1 MVCKR
6 INRANG
12 LNAIGSILQA
22 ANNTPVI
29 KDLVLIGG
37 GHSHVAVLKKFG
49 MKPLPGLQITLITRD
64 VHTPYSGMLPGFIAG
79 HYSYDESHIDLRP
92 LAKFC
97 GARLIHAPA
106 TFLQLED
113 KQVICGERPAIRY
126 DILSINTG
134 STPSHIEVP
143 GSREHTLAVKPI
155 NEFLQG
161 WEMLMQDVLEHKG
174 DFKIVVVGA
183 GAGGVEVSLAT
194 QFHLQNLLKDNLIS
208 SEKLSFDLI
217 AGNGPVLATHNNSIQ
232 VRFRRVLKERE
243 ITIHN
248 DSKAKRVNSNT
259 IELENGETLHADAII
274 WATHASAPSWYKE
287 SGLAVDERGF
297 IKVNDSL
304 QSTSHVDVFAA
315 GDIATVVDYP
325 RPKSGVFAVRQGP
338 PLYKNI
344 RRALIEKP
352 LKKHVP
358 QISFLSLISTGD
370 KCAIGSRGIFTF
382 EGAWIWKLKDYI
394 DRQFMRKYQQ
404 LPEMNEE
411 PESLDSELVDKDTL
425 KEISAIAMR
434 CGGCGAK
441 VGSNVLSRVV
451 NQLKT
456 VTRNDVVLGLDA
468 PDDAAVLQVPA
479 GKVQVQSVD
488 YFRSFIDDPYVFGQI
503 AANHSLG
510 DVFAMGAEAQAAMA
524 IATVPYGKEQVVE
537 QQLQQMMQ
545 GALDVLNQHN
555 AALIG
560 GHSSEGAELSF
571 GLSVTGLIEK
581 EKILAKSGMQAGD
594 VIILTKP
601 IGTGT
606 LFAADMRGKAKG
618 RWITQAIDS
627 MVHSNHAAAQ
637 CFNKYDVHACTD
649 VTGFGVLGHLVEMLR
664 VGQVDISID
673 IDSIPILKGAIE
685 SMQLGIFSSL
695 QPSNVRLRR
704 AIKNQEAAVEH
715 TFYPLLF
722 DPQTAGGL
730 LASVPGQFKD
740 SCVSELQD
748 LGYEHASIIGTV
760 QKQGDSLE
768 SIFIN
773 L

>member
-1 MVCKR
+1 MQSVK
-6 INRANG
+6 
-12 LNAIGSILQA
+12 
-22 ANNTPVI
+22 NTPVI

-49 MKPLPGLQITLITRD
+49 MKPLAGLQITLITRD
-64 VHTPYSGMLPGFIAG
+64 VHTPYSGMLPGYIAG

-106 TFLQLED
+106 TYIQLED
-113 KQVICGERPAIRY
+113 KNVICGDRPPIRY
-126 DILSINTG
+126 DVLSINTG

-143 GSREHTLAVKPI
+143 GSKEHALAVKPI

-161 WEMLMQDVLEHKG
+161 WEELMQQVLSRKG
-174 DFKIVVVGA
+174 DFKVVVVGA
-183 GAGGVEVSLAT
+183 GAGGVEVALAT
-194 QFHLQNLLKDNLIS
+194 QFHLHNLLRENSCTNDNLQ
-208 SEKLSFDLI
+208 FDLI
-217 AGNGPVLATHNNSIQ
+217 TGTGPILATHNNSIQ
-232 VRFRRVLKERE
+232 KRFRRVLAERE
-243 ITIHN
+243 IKIHKG
-248 DSKAKRVNSNT
+248 SKAKRVNANA
-259 IELENGETLHADAII
+259 IELDDGQILQADAII
-274 WATHASAPSWYKE
+274 WATHASAPGWYKE
-287 SGLAVDERGF
+287 SGLAVDDRGF
-297 IKVNDSL
+297 VAVNDSL
-304 QSTSHVDVFAA
+304 QSISHVDVFAA
-315 GDIATVVDYP
+315 GDIASVVDYP

-344 RRALIEKP
+344 RRALTNKP

-394 DRQFMRKYQQ
+394 DREFMRKYQQ
-404 LPEMNEE
+404 LPEMDEE
-411 PESLDSELVDKDTL
+411 PEPLHSELANKDTL

-451 NQLKT
+451 NKLTTIK
-456 VTRNDVVLGLDA
+456 REDVVLGLDA
-468 PDDAAVLQVPA
+468 PDDAAVLQVPE

-524 IATVPYGKEQVVE
+524 IATVPYGKEQMVE

-545 GALDVLNQHN
+545 GALQVLNQHN
-555 AALIG
+555 AALVG

-571 GLSVTGLIEK
+571 GLSVTGIVEK
-581 EKILAKSGMQAGD
+581 EKLLAKSGMQDGD
-594 VIILTKP
+594 TIILTKP

-618 RWITQAIDS
+618 RWVSKAIDS
-627 MVHSNHAAAQ
+627 MIQSNHAAAQ
-637 CFNKYDVHACTD
+637 CLYKYDVHACTD

-664 VGQVDISID
+664 VGGVDIHID
-673 IDSIPILKGAIE
+673 INSLPILKGAME

-704 AIKNQEAAVEH
+704 AIKNQEDAVKH
-715 TFYPLLF
+715 SYYPLLF

-730 LASVPGQFKD
+730 LASLPKQYEQA
-740 SCVSELQD
+740 CITELQS
-748 LGYEHASIIGTV
+748 LGYSEACSIGYVEQEGATV
-760 QKQGDSLE
+760 E
-768 SIFIN
+768 SIYIN
-773 L
+773 LD

>member
-1 MVCKR
+1 M
-6 INRANG
+6 
-12 LNAIGSILQA
+12 QA
-22 ANNTPVI
+22 TKNTPVI

-49 MKPLPGLQITLITRD
+49 MKPLAGLQITLITRD

-97 GARLIHAPA
+97 GARLFHAPA
-106 TFLQLED
+106 TFLHLED
-113 KQVICGERPAIRY
+113 KQVICGDRPPIRY
-126 DILSINTG
+126 DVLSINTG

-143 GSREHTLAVKPI
+143 GSKEHALAVKPI
-155 NEFLQG
+155 NKFIHG
-161 WEMLMQDVLEHKG
+161 WDVLMQNVLERKG
-174 DFKIVVVGA
+174 DFKVVVVGA
-183 GAGGVEVSLAT
+183 GAGGVEVALAT
-194 QFHLQNLLKDNLIS
+194 QFHLRNLLRENSYTDA
-208 SEKLSFDLI
+208 KLRFDLVS
-217 AGNGPVLATHNNSIQ
+217 GNGPILATHNHSIQ
-232 VRFRRVLKERE
+232 RRFRRVLAERE
-243 ITIHN
+243 IIIHKG
-248 DSKAKRVNSNT
+248 SKANRVSANR
-259 IELENGETLHADAII
+259 IELENGESLHADAII

-297 IKVNDSL
+297 IAVNDSL
-304 QSTSHVDVFAA
+304 QSISHENVFAA
-315 GDIATVVDYP
+315 GDIATVTNYP

-344 RRALIEKP
+344 RRALTNKP
-352 LKKHVP
+352 LKRHVP

-370 KCAIGSRGIFTF
+370 KCAIGSRGMFAF

-394 DRQFMRKYQQ
+394 DREFMRKYQQ
-404 LPEMNEE
+404 LPDMEE
-411 PESLDSELVDKDTL
+411 EQDSINSELVSKDAV

-451 NQLKT
+451 NQLTT
-456 VTRNDVVLGLDA
+456 VKRDDVVLGLDA
-468 PDDAAVLQVPA
+468 PDDAAVLQVPP

-524 IATVPYGKEQVVE
+524 IATVPYGKEEVVE
-537 QQLQQMMQ
+537 QQLLQMMQ
-545 GALDVLNQHN
+545 GALQVLNQHN
-555 AALIG
+555 ATLIG

-571 GLSVTGLIEK
+571 GLSVTGLVEK
-581 EKILAKSGMQAGD
+581 EDLLAKSGMQPGD

-618 RWITQAIDS
+618 RWISAAIRS
-627 MVHSNHAAAQ
+627 MIHSNHAAAQ
-637 CFNKYDVHACTD
+637 CLYKYEVHACTD

-664 VGQVDISID
+664 VGGVDININ
-673 IDSIPILKGAIE
+673 INTLPILSGAIE
-685 SMQLGIFSSL
+685 SMQQGIYSSL

-704 AIKNQEAAVEH
+704 SIKNQKAAVEH
-715 TFYPLLF
+715 SYYPLLF

-730 LASVPGQFKD
+730 LASVPEKYEQ
-740 SCVSELQD
+740 SCISELQD
-748 LGYEHASIIGTV
+748 LGYSDACVIGRV
-760 QKQGDSLE
+760 EKEGASLE
-768 SIFIN
+768 SIHIN
-773 L
+773 LN

>member
-1 MVCKR
+1 MQLVK
-6 INRANG
+6 
-12 LNAIGSILQA
+12 
-22 ANNTPVI
+22 NTPVI

-49 MKPLPGLQITLITRD
+49 MKPLTGLQITLITRD
-64 VHTPYSGMLPGFIAG
+64 VHTPYSGMLPGYIAG

-106 TFLQLED
+106 TYIQLEE
-113 KQVICGERPAIRY
+113 KNVICGDRPPIRY
-126 DILSINTG
+126 DVLSINTG

-143 GSREHTLAVKPI
+143 GSKEHSLAVKPI

-161 WEMLMQDVLEHKG
+161 WDELMQQVLASKG
-174 DFKIVVVGA
+174 EFKVVVVGA
-183 GAGGVEVSLAT
+183 GAGGVEVALAT
-194 QFHLQNLLKDNLIS
+194 QFHLHNLLRENSYPLDSLQ
-208 SEKLSFDLI
+208 FDLI
-217 AGNGPVLATHNNSIQ
+217 AGTGPVLATHNTSIQ
-232 VRFRRVLKERE
+232 KRFRRVLAERE
-243 ITIHN
+243 ITLHKG
-248 DSKAKRVNSNT
+248 SKAKRVNANA
-259 IELENGETLHADAII
+259 IELDNGQILQADAII
-274 WATHASAPSWYKE
+274 WATHASAPGWYKE

-297 IKVNDSL
+297 VAVNDSL
-304 QSTSHVDVFAA
+304 QSISHVDVFAA
-315 GDIATVVDYP
+315 GDIASVVDYP

-344 RRALIEKP
+344 RRALTNKP
-352 LKKHVP
+352 LKRHVP

-382 EGAWIWKLKDYI
+382 EGAWIWKLKDFI
-394 DRQFMRKYQQ
+394 DREFMRKYQQ
-404 LPEMNEE
+404 LPEMDEE
-411 PESLDSELVDKDTL
+411 PEPLNSELANKDTL

-451 NQLKT
+451 NQLTTIK
-456 VTRNDVVLGLDA
+456 RDDVVLGLDA
-468 PDDAAVLQVPA
+468 PDDAAVLQVPE

-524 IATVPYGKEQVVE
+524 IATVPYGKEEVVE

-545 GALDVLNQHN
+545 GALQVLNQHN
-555 AALIG
+555 AALVG

-571 GLSVTGLIEK
+571 GLSVTGLVEK
-581 EKILAKSGMQAGD
+581 EKLLAKSGMQDGD

-618 RWITQAIDS
+618 RWVSKAIDS
-627 MVHSNHAAAQ
+627 MIQSNHSAAQ
-637 CFNKYDVHACTD
+637 CLYKYDVHACTD

-664 VGQVDISID
+664 IGGVDIYID
-673 IDSIPILKGAIE
+673 INSLPVLKGAIE

-704 AIKNQEAAVEH
+704 AIKNQEQAVTH
-715 TFYPLLF
+715 TYYPLLF

-730 LASVPGQFKD
+730 LASVPKQYEQA
-740 SCVSELQD
+740 CITELQN
-748 LGYEHASIIGTV
+748 LGYSEACTIGYVEKEGASI
-760 QKQGDSLE
+760 E
-768 SIFIN
+768 SIHIN
-773 L
+773 LE